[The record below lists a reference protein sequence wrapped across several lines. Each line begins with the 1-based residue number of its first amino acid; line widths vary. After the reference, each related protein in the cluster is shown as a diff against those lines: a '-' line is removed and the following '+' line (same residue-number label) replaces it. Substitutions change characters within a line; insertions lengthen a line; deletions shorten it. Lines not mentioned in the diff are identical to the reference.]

1 MLKEKRNIIY
11 LKKPVLIKEEKGI
24 MKKRYVRLKTMNKK
38 QLMKT
43 MYARSQKILIDIQ
56 KYVYH
61 GYLKIYKTTIL

>member
-24 MKKRYVRLKTMNKK
+24 MKKRYVRLKTMKKK

-56 KYVYH
+56 KYVSH
-61 GYLKIYKTTIL
+61 SYLKTNNFLMK